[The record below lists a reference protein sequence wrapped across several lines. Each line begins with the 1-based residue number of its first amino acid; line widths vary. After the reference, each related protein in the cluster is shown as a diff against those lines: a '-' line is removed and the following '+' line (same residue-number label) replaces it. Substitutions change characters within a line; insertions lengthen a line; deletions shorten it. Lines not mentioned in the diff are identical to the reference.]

1 MYAHMDKH
9 SASTALDMHT
19 ARFIE
24 SPASLEYG
32 RRLQACCI
40 AVDILKQK
48 VPERWQGLPYFS
60 RLEKLVG
67 VPVINVH
74 IWFDRKLSTADHLL
88 FSRSDHLSVYAV
100 SPFSFPPLN
109 LFSMWESFFQVCF
122 SRNSAQGRQQGAS

>member
-1 MYAHMDKH
+1 M
-9 SASTALDMHT
+9 L
-19 ARFIE
+19 
-24 SPASLEYG
+24 
-32 RRLQACCI
+32 CCA

-100 SPFSFPPLN
+100 SPFSHPPLN
-109 LFSMWESFFQVCF
+109 LSSIWKSSAEVCQP
-122 SRNSAQGRQQGAS
+122 RHLAHGRREGVIT

>member
-1 MYAHMDKH
+1 MGER
-9 SASTALDMHT
+9 SASTALGLHQ
-19 ARFIE
+19 ARSIKT
-24 SPASLEYG
+24 PARLGHRQRVASL
-32 RRLQACCI
+32 LCCA

-100 SPFSFPPLN
+100 SPFSHPPLN
-109 LFSMWESFFQVCF
+109 LSSIWKSSAEVCQP
-122 SRNSAQGRQQGAS
+122 RHLAHGRREGVIT